1 MNLLEQNTCGTW
13 RLEREIGRGAYGIVY
28 LAVNAEGAR
37 AAVKVCR
44 RADITDECYARERRG
59 AKLFREIPP
68 QRGLVRMRELVEVD
82 WGFYTVM
89 DLADDEFADSSVAMD
104 AYRPKTL
111 ASVIAGEKAL
121 SLAESVDLAL
131 ALTEGLVT
139 LQKHHLLHRDIK
151 PANVLYVGGKPVLS
165 DPGLVVEEASATSL
179 VGTPGYVPPE
189 RFTSSASDIYSLGL
203 VLKAA
208 SFGRRVED
216 LAKGPAAEADTGAP
230 QFAAWWRI
238 LNKATDETP
247 ARRYQSAKAMLKDV
261 RRLHFKVAVS
271 RAERVKKIV
280 GRVLLVLVIIFL
292 LASAVFLIG
301 REWRRAEVSSSR
313 QPSSADVAS
322 AQEALKEME
331 RANEKL
337 QKEVEALKQKQEAEE
352 RRILKMR
359 DETVADVRTNAWFKI
374 MATSKKISKEARRL
388 SEESK
393 RAPENSHK

>member
-28 LAVNAEGAR
+28 LAVNAKGAR